1 MVDPA
6 EYADGTLASSQ
17 ITPWARLLEKNVP
30 YKYDERG
37 LAMDEKTTIN
47 GQPTN
52 SKQRCNLTVQVC
64 EVSENSKGQSTK
76 IP

>member
-37 LAMDEKTTIN
+37 LAMDEN
-47 GQPTN
+47 EW
-52 SKQRCNLTVQVC
+52 R
-64 EVSENSKGQSTK
+64 
-76 IP
+76 